1 MLTPGTIVSD
11 VSQPS
16 RTSANRTSA
25 GRSGEFGETL
35 SAVAQ
40 EERPLRDDHEDAEPD
55 AAAEDDDTA
64 ESAGT
69 RTTSRLALS
78 FLRQAGDTASAEAKL
93 ENGQLVT
100 TTVSLSG
107 QKTAAVS
114 AAGGQTHPSA
124 GATETLEGFGGLVEA
139 DGTLKGQAAEADVD
153 PRAATSLDPAI
164 ASAVDSAITTGLDP
178 LAASGGKKSAV
189 AGAMSDLSTET
200 LPASDLDALVK
211 NAGKLGADDK
221 TGKVASGDRKTPGI
235 GESNVTKQSAVDADA
250 EAGQTAAA
258 DAGQIVSETSTA
270 TDSDLQTSA
279 QAVATLLGGLMAAEG
294 PQSQVKTTAR
304 SDAASSK
311 SDKENAVLANSAALE
326 DGVLLDAALA
336 EDALNKTI
344 LEKSV
349 AADETEK
356 RSFRL
361 VSAQGGRSLDM
372 TIGTDQNGKAT
383 VDTSTKTSGAETVTV
398 LDSRRFL
405 GFTQSTNGAAL
416 TSTISGDAE
425 WQRAMQSGATLQNEQ
440 ARSGTSNVVNT
451 LKLQMT
457 PIDLGTVTATLRL
470 VGEELSV
477 HLTVETRAAHQQLS
491 DDSSGI
497 LGALR
502 AQGFSVD
509 QVTVT
514 MSSQD
519 SNAQLSGNGQ
529 QPSADTNAQQGN
541 SQSQGQSSGR
551 SEASV
556 KHGSNEIEAG
566 SEARPHSTDS
576 AGGTSDLY
584 L

>member
-1 MLTPGTIVSD
+1 
-11 VSQPS
+11 
-16 RTSANRTSA
+16 
-25 GRSGEFGETL
+25 L

-55 AAAEDDDTA
+55 VAAEDDDTA

-78 FLRQAGDTASAEAKL
+78 FLRKAGDTASAEAKL
-93 ENGQLVT
+93 ENGQLAT

-107 QKTAAVS
+107 QKTAAVA

-124 GATETLEGFGGLVEA
+124 GAAETLGGLGGLVEA
-139 DGTLKGQAAEADVD
+139 DGTL
-153 PRAATSLDPAI
+153 TDPAM
-164 ASAVDSAITTGLDP
+164 ATDSAITAGLDA
-178 LAASGGKKSAV
+178 LTVSGGKKSAV
-189 AGAMSDLSTET
+189 AGAMSDMSTET

-566 SEARPHSTDS
+566 PEARPHSTDS